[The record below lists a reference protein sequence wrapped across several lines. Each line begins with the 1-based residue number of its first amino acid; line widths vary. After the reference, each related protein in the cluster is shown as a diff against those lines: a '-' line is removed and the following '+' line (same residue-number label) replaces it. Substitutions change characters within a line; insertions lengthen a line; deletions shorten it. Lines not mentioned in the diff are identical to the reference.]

1 MKRLKKI
8 SKHLSEPG
16 VLNYILPVLIVYLV
30 LGTVAQ
36 KYIGLYQASE
46 IFFSSTII
54 WLGPVPL
61 PGLPILLGLM
71 FLNIAFK
78 LILKSE
84 WSLASSGII
93 LTHIGAMLLLVGG
106 MFTAVFS
113 QETFLDFHEGETRQ
127 TVSDYHAREF
137 VLMDENGKTLWTFLP
152 QNLSKN
158 MAINLSPGF
167 KIEILNTCVNCNIVA
182 RDPKTDSHLGMAQ
195 HMMLQP
201 APLKKQ
207 NEENMG
213 GVTFKVTGSETD
225 GIYLSLE
232 DVPKLPEIKQ
242 NGKTY
247 TLAIRK
253 KQHPLP
259 FEVTLVDFEK
269 ISYPGTEMAKGYRSR
284 VRIKDGLSQWES
296 EISMNQPLRYKG
308 YTFFQSS
315 FVQTPRGE
323 MSVLAVVHNVGRT
336 FPYISGIAMCLG
348 LILHLFVRRRSLPKP
363 VLNMLMIM
371 TLITGLC
378 QAQAQAQTQ
387 TQAQA
392 QEAVSALPLEQLS
405 TLPVL
410 NDGRLKPLDTLARAK
425 LKEFSGEEH
434 IGQMSAMEWLAEIMF
449 DPARAETRR
458 IIRIRNPDLISLL
471 GLKVSPNKLYTPK
484 EVTAKLLTA
493 QETVQSIIKVP
504 QDDWTPAQRDL
515 IELQEKLVSLN
526 DLMSSFTLFLPLAV
540 TLPQG
545 VPLTLS
551 DYIGKPLNY
560 LEALKIRE
568 RVELEIKSIIA
579 EKGQNIE
586 TYTEAEQA
594 LVFLSF
600 SMAQLR
606 EKGLRSTT
614 LKLIPATPGDK
625 LVWLSPWNLTLSGAT
640 TPKTVALLEDWQKLA
655 ENYRNKNLENW
666 QKSLT
671 EIVSKTHDFS
681 AGNVRKTAIE
691 LEYHYNKIAPFKIAF
706 AFYVISALLL
716 VSSIFIKSKTI
727 FPAALIGMSS
737 GLFIYMIGLGSRIY
751 ILQRPPVSTLYESI
765 LFVGVIAVGYT
776 VLAYLRDKKPLW
788 LWTGTTA
795 AILLSLLGF
804 SHDTDHDSMIMLT
817 AVLNTNFWL
826 ATHVL
831 CITAGYGFCI
841 ITSLLAHISLL
852 SMIRNHDIR
861 PESDLYQKMHTAALL
876 ALLFCT
882 TGTVLGGI
890 WADQSWGRFWG
901 WDPKENGALLIV
913 LWLIWII
920 HGRISGHMSSLTY
933 TAGIAYLSVILAISW
948 FGVNLLSIGLH
959 AYGFTDAAA
968 WIFWGFLG
976 IETALVI
983 SVTTYIHLTN
993 KNKRIET

>member
-1 MKRLKKI
+1 MKTLKKI
-8 SKHLSEPG
+8 SEYFSEPS
-16 VLNYILPVLIVYLV
+16 VLNYILPLLIVYLV
-30 LGTVAQ
+30 VGTIAQ

-46 IFFSSTII
+46 IFFSSLII
-54 WLGPVPL
+54 WLGPIPL

-71 FLNIAFK
+71 FLNLIFK

-84 WSLASSGII
+84 WSWAASGII

-113 QETFLDFHEGETRQ
+113 QESFLDFYEGQTKQ

-137 VLMDENGKTLWTFLP
+137 VLMDENRNTLWTFLP

-158 MAINLSPGF
+158 QVINFQSPDF
-167 KIEILNTCVNCNIVA
+167 KIEILNTCENCTIIA
-182 RDPKTDSHLGMAQ
+182 RNPKKEDHLGMAQ
-195 HMMLQP
+195 HMMLQS

-213 GVTFKVTGSETD
+213 GVTFKVSGSETD
-225 GIYLSLE
+225 GIYLTLE
-232 DVPKLPEIKQ
+232 DVPKLPEIQKD
-242 NGKTY
+242 GKTY
-247 TLAIRK
+247 TFALRK

-259 FEVTLVDFEK
+259 FEVTLLDFEK
-269 ISYPGTEMAKGYRSR
+269 ITYPGTNMAKEYKSR
-284 VRIKDGLSQWES
+284 VLIKDGTSRWES
-296 EISMNQPLRYKG
+296 QISMNQPLRYKG

-348 LILHLFVRRRSLPKP
+348 LILHLFVRRRRLPRP
-363 VLNMLMIM
+363 VNNA
-371 TLITGLC
+371 LIFMFVLAGLSTVSI
-378 QAQAQAQTQ
+378 QAQAQDSPATLQMKNF
-387 TQAQA
+387 
-392 QEAVSALPLEQLS
+392 S

-410 NDGRLKPLDTLARAK
+410 NEGRIKPLDSLARAK
-425 LKEFSGEEH
+425 LKEYSGAEH
-434 IGQMSAMEWLAEIMF
+434 IGQATAIEWLAEVLF

-458 IIRIRNPDLISLL
+458 IVRIRNPDLVSLL
-471 GLKVSPNKLYTPK
+471 GLKISPGKLYTPK
-484 EVTAKLLTA
+484 EITAKLITT
-493 QETVQSIIKVP
+493 QETVQSIIKTP
-504 QDDWTPAQRDL
+504 QDNWTPAQRDL

-540 TLPQG
+540 SLPEG

-560 LEALKIRE
+560 LETLKIRE
-568 RVELEIKSIIA
+568 RVEVEIESIIA
-579 EKGQNIE
+579 KKGQNIE

-606 EKGLRSTT
+606 EKGARSTT
-614 LKLIPATPGDK
+614 LKVIPTTSGDD
-625 LVWLSPWNLTLSGAT
+625 LVWHSPWSVTLSGAS

-655 ENYRNKNLENW
+655 ESYRSKNAEDW
-666 QKSLT
+666 QKAMSD
-671 EIVSKTHDFS
+671 IVSKTRDFS
-681 AGNVRKTAIE
+681 ADDIRTNAVE
-691 LEYHYNKIAPFKIAF
+691 LEYHYNKIAPFRIAF
-706 AFYVISALLL
+706 AFYILSALILIGS
-716 VSSIFIKSKTI
+716 VFIKSERF
-727 FPAALIGMSS
+727 FPSSLIALSA
-737 GLFIYMIGLGSRIY
+737 GLFVHICGLGTRVY

-765 LFVGVIAVGYT
+765 LFVGVVAVGYT
-776 VLAYLRDKKPLW
+776 IFTYLRDKKPLW
-788 LWTGTTA
+788 LWTGATA

-804 SHDTDHDSMIMLT
+804 SHDTDHDSLMMLS

-841 ITSLLAHISLL
+841 ITSLLAHIALF
-852 SMIRNHDIR
+852 SMLRTQTIR
-861 PESDLYQKMHTAALL
+861 PEDDLYRKMHTAALL

-882 TGTVLGGI
+882 VGTVLGGI

-920 HGRISGHMSSLTY
+920 HGRISGKMSSLIY

-968 WIFWGFLG
+968 WIFWSFLG

-983 SVTTYIHLTN
+983 SVTTYIHLSN
-993 KNKRIET
+993 KDKRVAA